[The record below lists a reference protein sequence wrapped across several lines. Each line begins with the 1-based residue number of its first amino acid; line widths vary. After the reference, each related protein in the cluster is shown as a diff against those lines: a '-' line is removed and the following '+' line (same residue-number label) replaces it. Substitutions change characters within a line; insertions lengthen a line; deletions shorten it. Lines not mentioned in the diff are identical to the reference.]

1 MKNAPKGF
9 KKEYMERLLTQGL
22 ASKLQRDSKGNLTGL
37 YSKNKPTALESIK
50 LDPIGTVAKAMMP
63 GPFGLISG
71 VFDYFNTGERY
82 TGYNP
87 NVTTTKNNMGDD
99 NNEEVPSGV
108 TTLVNNPID
117 QYRRSIDIYN
127 LNPNRYK
134 LFG

>member
-1 MKNAPKGF
+1 
-9 KKEYMERLLTQGL
+9 
-22 ASKLQRDSKGNLTGL
+22 
-37 YSKNKPTALESIK
+37 
-50 LDPIGTVAKAMMP
+50 
-63 GPFGLISG
+63 
-71 VFDYFNTGERY
+71 
-82 TGYNP
+82 
-87 NVTTTKNNMGDD
+87 MGDD